1 MRRVPDVWTQQIHVY
16 SGWHAYDKTDYFKP
30 TEPNAAG
37 SARPHT
43 GRHGISDLSREDLT
57 EA

>member
-1 MRRVPDVWTQQIHVY
+1 M
-16 SGWHAYDKTDYFKP
+16 SGRSRYTYTAAGMHAYDKTDYFKP